1 MMCTRGASAPYL
13 SAAPIARPIELATP
27 TPEAPVASL
36 TNGVAGVGCPS
47 SARAPNSRK
56 SGVAVIGLRRNPSR
70 SSRRRRCSLPAGS
83 SAGSAT
89 AATSSR
95 SAHMA

>member
-1 MMCTRGASAPYL
+1 M
-13 SAAPIARPIELATP
+13 
-27 TPEAPVASL
+27 ASL

-47 SARAPNSRK
+47 SARAPNLRN
-56 SGVAVIGLRRNPSR
+56 SGVAVIGFRLNPRR
-70 SSRRRRCSLPAGS
+70 SSRRRRCSRLAGS

-95 SAHMA
+95 SAHIAYRPIALWPAA